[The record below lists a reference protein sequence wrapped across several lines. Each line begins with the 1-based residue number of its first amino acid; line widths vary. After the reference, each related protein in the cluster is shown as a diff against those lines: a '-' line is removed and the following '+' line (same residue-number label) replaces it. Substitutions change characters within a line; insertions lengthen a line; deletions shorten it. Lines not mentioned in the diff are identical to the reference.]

1 MAVPAPRRLL
11 AARPGHDL
19 VDLRLPAPLRLP
31 DGTSRHLQ
39 TIVGADG
46 ADDEGVQVIAGFV
59 FVFLFYMAA
68 ILFGYAIA
76 NSVVEEKQ
84 SRIVEILAAAIPLRQ
99 LLVGKVVGAT
109 ALALGQMVIFVAIGL
124 IGEDV
129 GLFWGGDYKQLV
141 VQVVIALFALVFTGV
156 LTAII
161 ALVLKPL
168 GWRVSDEDEKS
179 GIDEAEHAETAYEL
193 A

>member
-1 MAVPAPRRLL
+1 MGLL
-11 AARPGHDL
+11 A
-19 VDLRLPAPLRLP
+19 VD
-31 DGTSRHLQ
+31 T
-39 TIVGADG
+39 
-46 ADDEGVQVIAGFV
+46 
-59 FVFLFYMAA
+59 
-68 ILFGYAIA
+68 
-76 NSVVEEKQ
+76 
-84 SRIVEILAAAIPLRQ
+84 
-99 LLVGKVVGAT
+99 
-109 ALALGQMVIFVAIGL
+109 
-124 IGEDV
+124 

-141 VQVVIALFALVFTGV
+141 VQVVIALFALAFTGV